1 MCYNSNLHEKAE
13 NNNNKNVK
21 AFHKHES
28 CVIFSFSETSFLEK
42 EIVSPETKDFFLHI
56 LLIFVFPLFSV

>member
-1 MCYNSNLHEKAE
+1 MKKQKTTTTKMLKLFINTRA
-13 NNNNKNVK
+13 
-21 AFHKHES
+21 
-28 CVIFSFSETSFLEK
+28 VIFSFSETSVLEK